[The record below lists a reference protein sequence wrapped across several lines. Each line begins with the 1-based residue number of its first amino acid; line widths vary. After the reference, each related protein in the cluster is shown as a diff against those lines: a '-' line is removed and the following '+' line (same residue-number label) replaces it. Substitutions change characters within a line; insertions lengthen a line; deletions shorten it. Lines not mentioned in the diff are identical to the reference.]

1 MPGRP
6 ATCGSVRANAR
17 RHPDRTA
24 FARVTWAPT
33 ELLPLMLP
41 SKPASNSPST
51 WAADARSGFLVFLIA
66 LPLCLAIAKA
76 SDFPPIAGVMTAIIG
91 GLIATPLGSAKL
103 TIKGP
108 AAGLI
113 VIVVGAVAEL
123 GGGDVSLGY
132 HRTLAVGVVAAGLQ
146 ILFALLRTA
155 SIGMAMAPSVVHG
168 MLAAIG
174 IIIISKQTHVL
185 LGVAPTAKA
194 PLPLLAEIPHS
205 ISACNPVILCVGLV
219 ALAIVF
225 LWPLLRASFAKKVP
239 AQLVALFVVV
249 PLGLFFGLTEA
260 HEYTF
265 GSEIFR
271 IDPKSVLVQ
280 LPASL
285 LDAVTAPDFSVV
297 FSPTSLKYIA
307 MFALVGTI
315 ESTLSCLA
323 VDSLDPAKRASNL
336 DRDLLA
342 LGVGNLVSAAVGG
355 LPMISEIVRSKANI
369 DAGAKSSKSNLFHG
383 LFLLLFVVLLPG
395 LLQLIPQAALAAM
408 LIAVGWRL
416 GGPQHWTHAWHLGK
430 DQFLLF
436 ATTVVLTLVEDLLIG
451 VAAGLVL
458 KVLLHLLR
466 GAGVRGLLSPRVE
479 TEKNDGELRIVVHN
493 SAAFTSLLRVRK
505 AFHQADESTR
515 SVTLDLTHARIVDH
529 TFLQRVHG
537 MADEIPNA
545 TFRIVGM
552 EGMTSMSDNAFA
564 TQWRSKR

>member
-1 MPGRP
+1 
-6 ATCGSVRANAR
+6 
-17 RHPDRTA
+17 
-24 FARVTWAPT
+24 
-33 ELLPLMLP
+33 MLP
-41 SKPASNSPST
+41 SKAADTSSPST
-51 WAADARSGFLVFLIA
+51 WIADARSGFLVFLIA

-91 GLIATPLGSAKL
+91 GLVATPLGSARL

-123 GGGDVSLGY
+123 GGGDVGLGY
-132 HRTLAVGVVAAGLQ
+132 HRTLAVGVVAAGIQ
-146 ILFALLRTA
+146 ILFALMRTA
-155 SIGMAMAPSVVHG
+155 TIGLMMAPSVVHG

-174 IIIISKQTHVL
+174 IIIVSKQSHVL
-185 LGVAPTAKA
+185 LGVAPKAKA
-194 PLPLLAEIPHS
+194 PLSLLAEIPHS
-205 ISACNPVILCVGLV
+205 ISACNPVIVCVGLV

-225 LWPLLRASFAKKVP
+225 LWPLLRAAFAKKIP

-249 PLGLFFGLTEA
+249 PLGIALGLTQA

-265 GSEIFR
+265 ASEVFR
-271 IDPKSVLVQ
+271 IDPKAVLVQ

-342 LGVGNLVSAAVGG
+342 LGVGNLVSASIGG

-369 DAGAKSSKSNLFHG
+369 DAGAQSSKSNLFHG

-416 GGPQHWTHAWHLGK
+416 GGPSHWMHAWHMGK

-436 ATTVVLTLVEDLLIG
+436 ATTVILTLVEDLLIG
-451 VAAGLVL
+451 VAAGLAL
-458 KVLLHLLR
+458 KVVLHLLR
-466 GAGVRGLLSPRVE
+466 GTGFRGLLGPRVDAV
-479 TEKNDGELRIVVHN
+479 KQDGVLRITVHGA
-493 SAAFTSLLRVRK
+493 AAFTSLLRVRK
-505 AFHQADESTR
+505 AFQQADES
-515 SVTLDLTHARIVDH
+515 VQEVVLDLSESKLVDH
-529 TFLQRVHG
+529 TFLQRAYG
-537 MADEIPNA
+537 MADELPNA
-545 TFRIVGM
+545 KFRLVGM
-552 EGMTSMSDNAFA
+552 EGMVSMSDNALA
-564 TQWRSKR
+564 TKWRNGR